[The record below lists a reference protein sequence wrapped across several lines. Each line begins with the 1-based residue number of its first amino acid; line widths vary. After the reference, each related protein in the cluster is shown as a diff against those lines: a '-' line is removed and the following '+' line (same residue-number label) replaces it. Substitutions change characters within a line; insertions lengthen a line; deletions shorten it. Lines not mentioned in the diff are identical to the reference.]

1 MVVMNP
7 ANFEQSSPSNA
18 IQQPGLL
25 HMILVEPLL
34 VVATAVFWLLALPL
48 VAVSLGSV
56 KIWDALVALNSG
68 EIATPNPLILR
79 KGRQPEDTP
88 AFVCPTEIWA
98 SSHI

>member
-18 IQQPGLL
+18 TKQPRL

-56 KIWDALVALNSG
+56 KIWDAFVALNSS

-79 KGRQPEDTP
+79 RGRQPEATS